1 LIFEE
6 DGMSKTL
13 KIILIILGITILIG
27 AGFGLA
33 RWLAPKPN
41 IEHQYQFSVQVNAIG
56 DIACVLT
63 PASLVLNKGDTGT
76 ITITTSASGGFD
88 GQIYFAVSGL
98 PVGSYSF
105 SKSPV
110 NPGETVTLSINSAL
124 LATNTGYVCRL
135 IAADGPIVFEE

>member
-1 LIFEE
+1 
-6 DGMSKTL
+6 MSKTL
-13 KIILIILGITILIG
+13 KVFFIILGITILIG

-33 RWLAPKPN
+33 RWLAPKPA

-56 DIACVLT
+56 DFLCVPTPTTLT
-63 PASLVLNKGDTGT
+63 LNKGDTGI

-98 PVGSYSF
+98 PAGSYSF

-124 LATNTGYVCRL
+124 LATNTGYACQLV
-135 IAADGPIVFEE
+135 AADGPIVFGE